1 MFKVYAETP
10 NKGAT
15 MTEIQKDTIIRRWN
29 KCDKDTKIRI
39 ASDFFKIMR
48 NGELQ
53 GDWWHFLDKKL
64 STFT

>member
-1 MFKVYAETP
+1 
-10 NKGAT
+10 